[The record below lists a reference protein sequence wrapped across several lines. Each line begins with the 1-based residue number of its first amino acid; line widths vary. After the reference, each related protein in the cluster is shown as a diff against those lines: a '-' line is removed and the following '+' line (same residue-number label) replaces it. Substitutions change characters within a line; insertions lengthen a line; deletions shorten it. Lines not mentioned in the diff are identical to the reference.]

1 MRNRT
6 FLYLKHKAHSS
17 FSFSE
22 KNALEVLKAL
32 NFQLE
37 PAIDHY
43 YTHGLA
49 STNSSCNLTQI
60 QAMFVKYVDQATGC
74 IGVDG
79 LVAFCSD
86 LDVDPSDIAMLCI
99 SHHMN
104 AATMLEYTKEEWSNG
119 MIKMQVDS
127 IDKLKRKLPELRGEV
142 HNEEKFHELY
152 LYTFGFLCEKGKKC
166 VELESA
172 QGMWKL
178 LFSGPRH
185 WPLVDDWCE
194 FLGSQYKD
202 RAISRDT
209 WNQLYDFTKQ
219 TKPDLSNF
227 DETAA
232 WPVMIDEFVEWK
244 KSQDGR

>member
-1 MRNRT
+1 MHGDLT
-6 FLYLKHKAHSS
+6 S
-17 FSFSE
+17 FIHSE
-22 KNALEVLKAL
+22 KISLDVLKQL
-32 NFQLE
+32 NWALE

-43 YTHGLA
+43 YNAGLA
-49 STNSSCNLTQI
+49 SSNTSNIQQI
-60 QAMFVKYVDQATGC
+60 HAMFAKYADASTGT

-79 LVAFCSD
+79 LVSFCED
-86 LDVDPSDIAMLCI
+86 LGVDPSDIAMLCI

-104 AATMLEYTKEEWSNG
+104 AATMLEYSKEEWTNG
-119 MIKMQVDS
+119 MIKMAVDS

-142 HNEEKFHELY
+142 HSDEKFQDLY

-166 VELESA
+166 VELETA
-172 QGMWKL
+172 QGMWRL
-178 LFSGPRH
+178 LFSGPRR
-185 WPLVDDWCE
+185 WALVEDWCE
-194 FLGSQYKD
+194 FLGKQYKD
-202 RAISRDT
+202 RAISKDT

-244 KSQDGR
+244 RASK